1 MAEAV
6 GLAFGGVALAGLVS
20 SCVDIIEYISSAQN
34 WLCDLNLALTKVA
47 LLHCRLDHLREIC
60 LAAAAIGHD
69 KSGDTCDVAAQGLS
83 GVKSVLEQTNKLCR
97 RYSLA
102 HTQDG
107 EYCHAAHRSLD
118 LQSSLLVATQLDR
131 PQLTTLKPWQRLGRQ
146 LSWALQDK
154 KKFDKLIADLDFL
167 LSNTEQLFRRAAT
180 LIEPVHRPQESEK
193 TTHVPSHPHTASSSQ
208 IFRSQVS
215 KGTSL
220 DSPTVSYTWS
230 SQESMSPQDSH
241 SEKRKKKAVVTQDKE
256 ISGSR
261 FLVNVTDLQSLVAVA
276 SRQAASEMH
285 TGGHNAIPSAQGNKF
300 DGNEADNNS
309 KVIMRLPNTL
319 ATSVT
324 GNTAAN
330 FSHVVV
336 GDAEVPETNP
346 EVLREQTRQIQERI
360 KLMQAQNKGK

>member
-1 MAEAV
+1 
-6 GLAFGGVALAGLVS
+6 
-20 SCVDIIEYISSAQN
+20 
-34 WLCDLNLALTKVA
+34 
-47 LLHCRLDHLREIC
+47 
-60 LAAAAIGHD
+60 
-69 KSGDTCDVAAQGLS
+69 
-83 GVKSVLEQTNKLCR
+83 
-97 RYSLA
+97 
-102 HTQDG
+102 
-107 EYCHAAHRSLD
+107 
-118 LQSSLLVATQLDR
+118 
-131 PQLTTLKPWQRLGRQ
+131 
-146 LSWALQDK
+146 
-154 KKFDKLIADLDFL
+154 
-167 LSNTEQLFRRAAT
+167 
-180 LIEPVHRPQESEK
+180 
-193 TTHVPSHPHTASSSQ
+193 
-208 IFRSQVS
+208 
-215 KGTSL
+215 
-220 DSPTVSYTWS
+220 
-230 SQESMSPQDSH
+230 MSPQDSH